1 MKASPSTADRG
12 ELVFDARIAADSV
25 TAGCRAEGSA
35 PCLWGWKPLTD
46 CDARKTAPR
55 RARLLRLGRWAFIAA
70 FVACLLLDWSLS
82 NRDVAAIRN
91 FNEGVDRWQTNP
103 EFRAVAIDYC
113 NRGSEAMSIH
123 PAMVPAARVIMA
135 IRSIPGLPKEFA
147 INPTLELHYRN
158 FTRGPLCAY
167 LHLCSEQDLPDYVPL
182 VEALGRKT
190 EATAAD
196 ERAFLDD
203 FKMDFGVTKDAG
215 ALQSV
220 SSLIHDAGASRRF
233 SIRQNIPELLK
244 PHIAALA
251 GELHVPPNPADMTID
266 QQQAVLE
273 RLDDYVRVHDGELW
287 RTKQVSDFCGGIW
300 AQVFGPPY
308 TILLVPAVKVHTA
321 SEYVLMAFIIVLMG
335 RCLRGAGGPSRWRMA
350 KPHRVHST
358 GPAQGPR
365 QSARWPPPI
374 LRRREPV
381 FVCRNH
387 RVDGQCQGKT
397 HALSR

>member
-1 MKASPSTADRG
+1 MAEEPN
-12 ELVFDARIAADSV
+12 
-25 TAGCRAEGSA
+25 RA
-35 PCLWGWKPLTD
+35 
-46 CDARKTAPR
+46 
-55 RARLLRLGRWAFIAA
+55 RARLARLGRGGFIAT
-70 FVACLLLDWSLS
+70 FILCLLLDLSLS
-82 NRDVAAIRN
+82 NRDVAAIRS

-123 PAMVPAARVIMA
+123 PVMVPAARVIMA

-147 INPTLELHYRN
+147 INPTSELHYRN

-182 VEALGRKT
+182 VEALGKKN
-190 EATAAD
+190 EPTAAD

-220 SSLIHDAGASRRF
+220 SSLVRDTDASRPF
-233 SIRQNIPELLK
+233 SIRQNIPGLIT
-244 PHIAALA
+244 PHIAAIA
-251 GELHVPPNPADMTID
+251 RELHVPTDPAEMSID

-273 RLDDYVRVHDGELW
+273 RLDDYVRVHDLELW

-308 TILLVPAVKVHTA
+308 TILLQPAVKVHTA
-321 SEYVLMAFIIVLMG
+321 SEYVLMASIMILMG
-335 RCLRGAGGPSRWRMA
+335 RFLRGRKRPAPLEHAATAG
-350 KPHRVHST
+350 ST
-358 GPAQGPR
+358 DGSGNGADRQAAPVGTVVARDIAPA
-365 QSARWPPPI
+365 
-374 LRRREPV
+374 
-381 FVCRNH
+381 
-387 RVDGQCQGKT
+387 
-397 HALSR
+397 